1 MKLIMAI
8 VPDIDCANV
17 MSALNR
23 EGYYVTKLASTGGFL
38 KSGNTTLMIGV
49 ENEKVQTVVDVI
61 RAKCEGR
68 KKVMV
73 NSAPNMMDSKGSA
86 PFPVEVDVGGA
97 TLFVLNIDRFEKI

>member
-8 VPDIDCANV
+8 VPDIDCSNV
-17 MSALNR
+17 MSTLNR

-49 ENEKVQTVVDVI
+49 ENEKVQTVVDLI
-61 RAKCEGR
+61 RSKCEGR
-68 KKVMV
+68 KKVLV
-73 NSAPNMMDSKGSA
+73 NSSPNVMDAKGA
-86 PFPVEVDVGGA
+86 VPFPVEVDVGGA

>member
-1 MKLIMAI
+1 MKLILAI
-8 VPDIDCANV
+8 VPDIDSPNLMA
-17 MSALNR
+17 ALNK

-49 ENEKVQTVVDVI
+49 ANEQVQTVVDVI
-61 RAKCEGR
+61 RSKCEGR

-73 NSAPNMMDSKGSA
+73 NSAPAMMDTKGA
-86 PFPVEVDVGGA
+86 VPFPVEVDVGGA

>member
-1 MKLIMAI
+1 MKLILAI
-8 VPDIDCANV
+8 VPDIDCPNL
-17 MSALNR
+17 MEALNK

-49 ENEKVQTVVDVI
+49 ASEQVQTVIDVI
-61 RAKCEGR
+61 RSKCEGR

-73 NSAPNMMDSKGSA
+73 NSAPAMMDSKGAA